1 VELEAEV
8 EAEDA
13 WVASAILDVEVTL
26 ATRRGDGD
34 LVLARRRL
42 LDVELIPLS
51 AGVRQRAGS
60 LSGLRT
66 VDAIHL
72 ATALEAPGLDAFYCY
87 DARLGAVARAA
98 GLPVRSPGYAAGH
111 GEDDH

>member
-1 VELEAEV
+1 VALEADV
-8 EAEDA
+8 DAEDD
-13 WVASAILDVEVTL
+13 WVASAVLDVEVML

-51 AGVRQRAGS
+51 TAVRQRARG

-66 VDAIHL
+66 LDAIHL
-72 ATALEAPGLDAFYCY
+72 ATALAAPGLDAFYCY
-87 DARLGAVARAA
+87 DARLGAVARRA

-111 GEDDH
+111 GEEDD